1 MPMDIG
7 DRAIVEG
14 VIRDIDSFKS
24 AIEGTM
30 SQLKGKVSGL
40 NASWNDA
47 QYTQFSDYIDELNSH
62 INQNLA
68 ELDEAKNDLKRRL
81 AYYD

>member
-14 VIRDIDSFKS
+14 VIRDIDKFKS

-47 QYTQFSDYIDELNSH
+47 QYTQFSNYIDELNSH